1 MKLELL
7 NILSSRSHELLIQMR
22 GESGE
27 VYHFQGGVSG
37 DQRVEDM
44 LTHIA
49 GEIAATRRKKP
60 RPTYKVKSI
69 MPKSWGKLRSALLG
83 PLPKPIDPRKVIWSK
98 QAFETGLPGVRD
110 PIKPK
115 AKRVKR

>member
-7 NILSSRSHELLIQMR
+7 RILASNNPPCMLVEMR

-27 VYHFQGGVSG
+27 TYHFQGSASE

-49 GEIAATRRKKP
+49 GEIAATRRK
-60 RPTYKVKSI
+60 RPAPKYKVKSV
-69 MPKSWGKLRSALLG
+69 MPGKVWLKG
-83 PLPKPIDPRKVIWSK
+83 
-98 QAFETGLPGVRD
+98 
-110 PIKPK
+110 
-115 AKRVKR
+115 KR